1 MIEVLIPKMMVWKL
15 YLLSNMAFLGIHVKF
30 CGCTRKKPNIRD
42 LGSELV
48 HPKMDPTEIDMG
60 LTKLFGEGQT
70 EHGTINS

>member
-1 MIEVLIPKMMVWKL
+1 MVWKL

-30 CGCTRKKPNIRD
+30 WGCTRKKPSIRD

-48 HPKMDPTEIDMG
+48 HPKMDSTEIDMG

-70 EHGTINS
+70 KHGRIKS